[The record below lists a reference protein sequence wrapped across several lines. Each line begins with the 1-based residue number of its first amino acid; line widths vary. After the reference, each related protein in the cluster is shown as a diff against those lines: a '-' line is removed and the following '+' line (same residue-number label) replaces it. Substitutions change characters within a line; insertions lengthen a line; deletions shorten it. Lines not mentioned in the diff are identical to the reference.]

1 MVENEYIEKLI
12 NETFDE
18 ILLLRRDIHRY
29 PELSNNEKET
39 SKKIIKILKKN
50 NINDLKLNSLNY
62 GIIGQINS
70 HKNKKTLLLRA
81 DMDALPLEEET
92 NLIYSSQ
99 NSHVMHACGHDF
111 HSAILLGTIVIL
123 NRLKEKLNGNVRF
136 MFQHAE
142 ESSPIGGSKE
152 MISLGVL
159 KEVDEAYAMHV
170 LGIPLGKIEICPGIA
185 TAKSDRFKIKIIG
198 KSCHGSLPNEGKDP
212 IIVAGNIITSIQTI
226 ISRNL
231 SYSEKAVIS
240 IGKIYG
246 GDRYN
251 IIANDVIMEGTV
263 RTFGDEIN
271 STVKIKLKEIV
282 EYISKAYGCIAEL
295 EYTDGYVSVYN
306 DVNLSNNIKNILEDT
321 LGKENVIVNTI
332 PTSIGEDFSYISRK
346 VPSVFMWLGG
356 ESEKN
361 KGLCKLHSS
370 KFIADERVIKI
381 GIKSLINIVI
391 NRLNQT

>member
-1 MVENEYIEKLI
+1 MLENEYIEKLI

-18 ILLLRRDIHRY
+18 MLLFRREIHKY
-29 PELSNNEKET
+29 PELSNDEKET

-50 NINDLKLNSLNY
+50 NINNLKLNSLNY
-62 GIIGQINS
+62 GIMGQINLY
-70 HKNKKTLLLRA
+70 KNKKTLLLRA
-81 DMDALPLEEET
+81 DMDALPLAEET
-92 NLIYSSQ
+92 NLVYSSQ
-99 NSHVMHACGHDF
+99 NNHVMHACGHDF
-111 HSAILLGTIVIL
+111 HAAILLGSLVIL
-123 NRLKEKLNGNVRF
+123 NKLKEKLNGNVRF

-142 ESSPIGGSKE
+142 ENSPIGGAKE
-152 MISLGVL
+152 MISLGIL
-159 KEVDEAYAMHV
+159 EEVDEAYAMHV
-170 LGIPLGKIEICPGIA
+170 LGIPLGKIEICPGVA
-185 TAKSDRFKIKIIG
+185 TAKSDRFKIKISG

-212 IIVAGNIITSIQTI
+212 MIVAGNIITSIQTI

-251 IIANDVIMEGTV
+251 IIADEVIMEGTV

-271 STVKIKLKEIV
+271 NTVKIKLKEIV
-282 EYISKAYGCIAEL
+282 KYISKAYGCIGGL

-306 DVNLSNNIKNILEDT
+306 DINLSADVKSILEDT
-321 LGKENVIVNTI
+321 LGKENIVINTV

-361 KGLCKLHSS
+361 RGLCKLHSS

-381 GIKSLINIVI
+381 GMKSLVNIVI
-391 NRLNQT
+391 NRLEQ

>member
-70 HKNKKTLLLRA
+70 HKNKKTLLFRA

-99 NSHVMHACGHDF
+99 NKHVMHACGHDF

-123 NRLKEKLNGNVRF
+123 NRLKEKLNGNIRF

-159 KEVDEAYAMHV
+159 KEVDEAYAIHV

-282 EYISKAYGCIAEL
+282 EYISKAYGCIGEL

-306 DVNLSNNIKNILEDT
+306 DINLSNNIKNILENT

-381 GIKSLINIVI
+381 GIKSLIDIVI
-391 NRLNQT
+391 NRLNQI